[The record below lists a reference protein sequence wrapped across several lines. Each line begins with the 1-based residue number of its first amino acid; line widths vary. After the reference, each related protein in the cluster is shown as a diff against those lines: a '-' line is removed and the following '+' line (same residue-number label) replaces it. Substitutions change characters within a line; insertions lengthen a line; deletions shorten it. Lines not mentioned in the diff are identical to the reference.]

1 MNRRRGE
8 RRFQLPSLQSLRG
21 VLAKVRLPTLSRKN
35 RRKGSLFAKRAEA
48 ESTTT
53 ARSPGAANATS
64 EAAPTRSRPWQWVL
78 AFLAF
83 AAPLAAAVVAFVM
96 PLLGVRAYDYVMES
110 GYFNVREVLVDHVTR
125 PGDKPLTP
133 HLSREE
139 LLALAGIDAGTQV
152 IDADIDRMTEQLVA
166 SPWVRWAK
174 IDRELPDKL
183 VLHVVEHRPS
193 AFLAADE
200 LYLIDELGEPFA
212 VAPADFAE
220 RLPVISG
227 IAQERLDDAK
237 ASPAIAREL
246 QSALNVLQIWASQG
260 LSRRYPV
267 GELRIQGGGSL
278 ALVLEGKTVGAA
290 TEIVLGRAPFR
301 EKLFRVEWVL
311 EHLRSIG
318 KTADYILLDLAD
330 DAREGYAS
338 AVDIGGAR
346 VVVKTELG
354 AEIADSGRRP
364 APLAKPE
371 ANPDGGDVAPVPSPQ
386 SNRPQNPASGS
397 DAPSANSRNPNTPAT
412 EPADDPLDTEM
423 VPVTGGR
430 PAPVEDEE

>member
-1 MNRRRGE
+1 MSLRNRRRGTG
-8 RRFQLPSLQSLRG
+8 RFSLPSVASLKG
-21 VLAKVRLPTLSRKN
+21 ALAKVRLPAWSRKN
-35 RRKGSLFAKRAEA
+35 RRKATLFAKRSEVEATAEA
-48 ESTTT
+48 PT
-53 ARSPGAANATS
+53 
-64 EAAPTRSRPWQWVL
+64 EATRSRPWQWAL

-83 AAPLAAAVVAFVM
+83 AAPLAAALVAFVM

-125 PGDKPLTP
+125 PGDKAMTP

-139 LLALAGIDAGTQV
+139 LLALAGIDAGTHV
-152 IDADIDRMTEQLVA
+152 IEADIERMTERLEA

-183 VLHVVEHRPS
+183 VVHVVEHRPS

-227 IAQERLDDAK
+227 IAQDRVDDAK
-237 ASPAIAREL
+237 ARPAITREL
-246 QSALNVLQIWASQG
+246 QAALNVLQIWAAQG

-267 GELRIQGGGSL
+267 GELRLQPGGGV

-330 DAREGYAS
+330 DARDGYDA
-338 AVDIGGAR
+338 IEMGGAR

-354 AEIADSGRRP
+354 PETADSGRRP
-364 APLAKPE
+364 APLAEPVAP
-371 ANPDGGDVAPVPSPQ
+371 ANGPGDVAPANPQPS
-386 SNRPQNPASGS
+386 NPASGS

-412 EPADDPLDTEM
+412 ELADDPVDTEM

-430 PAPVEDEE
+430 PAPVEDQE